1 MLNHRGDYIA
11 AFIIGAVVGV
21 GATLLLKP
29 SARKPRL
36 VYPIRRLRKRL
47 RGRR

>member
-1 MLNHRGDYIA
+1 MISNRGDYIA

-29 SARKPRL
+29 PARKKRM
-36 VYPIRRLRKRL
+36 VYPVKRLRRRLRRL
-47 RGRR
+47 R